1 LAGSLNHIKILNGR
15 SKTNIKYLKLFQFL
29 FSLSQYIDYKSLK
42 NKIKELKILQDRE
55 LHELSPT
62 HLRLDQIDNFED
74 LEMLNGEGTGLT
86 WAEHLQDELKGKSE
100 SQKRLIKQKFVAV
113 GRYINKFLSELDG
126 EVKKFFHFYLQLEKE
141 IRREFFELKKQISEL
156 SNVDNIKQVL
166 SVIESID
173 QVADKIINVCQYINI
188 NITAIRKILK
198 KFDKKFETKD
208 NPVALHYL
216 KQNLSKSNSSL
227 VYILQ
232 FKIVDEASALLDR
245 MINSLEKSFFKKIKY
260 QEEQESEE
268 DILLQEPLLLREIN
282 LEELSG
288 ADIHKNILKMIQ
300 KKFTKIKAKLEKI
313 DDSNNLIRSGIEVWS
328 LIIKSNI
335 RVVDDYFK
343 SKAAVKRST
352 QADIQGIIL
361 EKLTPQV
368 QREEEYHLSLQSKI
382 NLLIVLSHTFVYT
395 MNCYIV
401 QPTNG
406 LYVAELGANKTLS
419 GLIMG
424 LTHLAAI
431 FCTFLYSYW
440 TNFSYKFPLLIS
452 CICFILG
459 NFFYAFADYE
469 KSLLIMGLGRFLIG
483 FASARVVN
491 RRYIIDQVPKQ
502 LIMFFSLLY
511 VGLTC
516 LGMAA
521 GPFVALFLLHFFPTE
536 YIFFEMRFNNMTN
549 PGWFCL
555 VLWLIFT
562 LFILFAFKD
571 PDEGEATTS
580 SSSPIQ
586 SQTQSMRTDSL
597 INSNNGPVIKLEESK
612 NAVNPGSNAL
622 TSANTNMF
630 EHDIQEIIHEQEST
644 YSYMNI
650 AFTILILVL
659 LVIRVRKFFMI

>member
-1 LAGSLNHIKILNGR
+1 
-15 SKTNIKYLKLFQFL
+15 
-29 FSLSQYIDYKSLK
+29 
-42 NKIKELKILQDRE
+42 
-55 LHELSPT
+55 
-62 HLRLDQIDNFED
+62 
-74 LEMLNGEGTGLT
+74 MLNGEITGQF
-86 WAEHLQDELKGKSE
+86 WAENLQEELKGKSE
-100 SQKRLIKQKFVAV
+100 SQRLLIKQKYVAV
-113 GRYINKFLSELDG
+113 GRYINKFLSELDE

-141 IRREFFELKKQISEL
+141 IRVEFIQLKNQINEL
-156 SNVDNIKQVL
+156 SNVESFKQVL
-166 SVIESID
+166 TVIESID

-198 KFDKKFETKD
+198 KFDKKFETKE

-245 MINSLEKSFFKKIKY
+245 MINSLEKSFFKKIKF
-260 QEEQESEE
+260 QQQESED
-268 DILLQEPLLLREIN
+268 DILLQEPLLIREIN

-288 ADIHKNILKMIQ
+288 ANIHKNIFKMIE

-343 SKAAVKRST
+343 TKAAVKKST

-368 QREEEYHLSLQSKI
+368 MREEEYHLSLQSKV
-382 NLLIVLSHTFVYT
+382 NLLIVLLHTFVYT

-406 LYVAELGANKTLS
+406 LYVSELGANKTLS

-440 TNFSYKFPLLIS
+440 TNYSYKFPLIIS
-452 CICFILG
+452 CMCFILG
-459 NFFYAFADYE
+459 NFFYAFAYFE

-483 FASARVVN
+483 LASARVVN

-521 GPFVALFLLHFFPTE
+521 GPFIALLLLNFFPNE
-536 YIFFEMRFNNMTN
+536 YVFFEMRFNNMTN

-555 VLWLIFT
+555 ILWLVFT

-571 PDEGEATTS
+571 PQHSESTTS
-580 SSSPIQ
+580 SNSLIE
-586 SQTQSMRTDSL
+586 SQTHSLKNDSRN
-597 INSNNGPVIKLEESK
+597 NSNSGHVIKLEENK
-612 NAVNPGSNAL
+612 NLSNAIISNGM
-622 TSANTNMF
+622 TSPNTNMF

-659 LVIRVRKFFMI
+659 LVIRVRKFF